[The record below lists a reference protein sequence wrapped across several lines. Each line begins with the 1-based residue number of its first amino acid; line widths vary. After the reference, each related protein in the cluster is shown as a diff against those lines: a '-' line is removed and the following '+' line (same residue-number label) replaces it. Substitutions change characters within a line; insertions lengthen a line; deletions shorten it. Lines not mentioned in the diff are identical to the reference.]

1 MSIHLARPGGPGL
14 WGQRRRRRAAAAG
27 GARINL
33 IRDRFLINFS
43 GCSFVAS
50 RQTATDGDT
59 AMPQEID
66 YIDDGEAA
74 KACKISKKTW
84 SRMDARGELP
94 PAIWLTARK
103 KGRRRSA
110 INDMIARREKQAT
123 AA

>member
-1 MSIHLARPGGPGL
+1 MS
-14 WGQRRRRRAAAAG
+14 
-27 GARINL
+27 
-33 IRDRFLINFS
+33 
-43 GCSFVAS
+43 
-50 RQTATDGDT
+50 
-59 AMPQEID
+59 QEID

-74 KACKISKKTW
+74 KACRVSKKTW

-110 INDMIARREKQAT
+110 INAMIARLEKQAAQAT